1 MNAFRRSPSSD
12 SVNNAKAIN
21 QKSETPFLPYAGKG
35 IRHIYVR
42 ELGFDVSFADTATHI
57 DYFGTRILNRLH
69 RNTRQWV
76 IRDNLYIK
84 EKTKLN
90 PYIIADNER
99 YLRSLEYIQDA
110 RIVVR
115 PVAGEKDSVDIFV
128 FTKDLFSITAEVNDL
143 STDVFKIKLT
153 EANISGTAQKI
164 QVTTL
169 VQSARNPN
177 FGYNILYAK
186 NNLKNTFLNAA
197 INISTISTDL
207 SGAAKDEHRWS
218 FYIAAAVGISI
229 FALCRCN
236 KCRKF

>member
-1 MNAFRRSPSSD
+1 
-12 SVNNAKAIN
+12 
-21 QKSETPFLPYAGKG
+21 
-35 IRHIYVR
+35 
-42 ELGFDVSFADTATHI
+42 
-57 DYFGTRILNRLH
+57 
-69 RNTRQWV
+69 
-76 IRDNLYIK
+76 
-84 EKTKLN
+84 
-90 PYIIADNER
+90 
-99 YLRSLEYIQDA
+99 LRSLEYIQDA

-218 FYIAAAVGISI
+218 FTLQRPLVSQ
-229 FALCRCN
+229 
-236 KCRKF
+236 